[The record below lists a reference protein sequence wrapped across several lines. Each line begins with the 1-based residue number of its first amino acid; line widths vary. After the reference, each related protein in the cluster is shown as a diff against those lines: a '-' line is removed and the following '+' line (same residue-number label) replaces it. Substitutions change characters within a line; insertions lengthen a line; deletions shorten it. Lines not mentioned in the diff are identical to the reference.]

1 MLDGVML
8 KRRKEGGRPQVW
20 WSQLA
25 FQSPALLRHPDEP
38 GAEGPAVTLFLPHQK
53 PGRAV
58 GEGFSGHPA
67 MICLPQKSLDGKLLL
82 FNLSD
87 FWDRSLF
94 P

>member
-1 MLDGVML
+1 MNLGLRVLQLPYSSLIRSLDV
-8 KRRKEGGRPQVW
+8 
-20 WSQLA
+20 
-25 FQSPALLRHPDEP
+25 LLR
-38 GAEGPAVTLFLPHQK
+38 
-53 PGRAV
+53 RA
-58 GEGFSGHPA
+58 SRHPA